1 MKMRRI
7 VSLTMFLSFAVMVYT
22 GLMLFLTPHGRVAY
36 WNSWRLGGLSK
47 DQYAQLHTTFMIVFI
62 VAGVWHL
69 TQNWGAIKT
78 YLKTRARKWRI
89 FTPELNV
96 ALVLIVLFAVG
107 TLTLLPPW
115 STLLSWQGSIKDYWE
130 RRDGSPPW
138 GHAEENTLSRFTRG
152 LVDWER
158 LDGGREVSLPVE
170 EALAALRAEGLAVRD
185 EKQRLVDIAT
195 ANDTTPGRL
204 MEILRQAATPVGP
217 SESPVETAETAGGPF
232 PTPYSGLGRMSLAQ
246 YCDKYGLGLEE
257 LRAHLPEGVA
267 ADPES
272 TFREL
277 AEELETDPKGVIDLL
292 NERTRTE

>member
-1 MKMRRI
+1 MKIRRV
-7 VSLTMFLSFAVMVYT
+7 VSLTMFLGFAAMVYT

-47 DQYAQLHTTFMIVFI
+47 DQYAQLHTTFMLVFI

-69 TQNWGAIKT
+69 VLNWGAIKT
-78 YLKTRARKWRI
+78 YLKTRARKWRL
-89 FTPELNV
+89 FTPEFDV
-96 ALVLIVLFAVG
+96 ALALIALFAVG

-115 STLLSWQGSIKDYWE
+115 STLLAWQGSIKDYWE
-130 RRDGSPPW
+130 RRDGAPPW

-158 LDGGREVSLPVE
+158 LDGGRQVSLSVE
-170 EALAALRAEGLAVRD
+170 DALAALRAEGLTVRD
-185 EKQRLVDIAT
+185 EKQRLVDIAE

-204 MEILRQAATPVGP
+204 MEILRAAATPIEP
-217 SESPVETAETAGGPF
+217 SESPGATADPAAGPF
-232 PTPYSGLGRMSLAQ
+232 PTPYSGVGRMSLAQ
-246 YCDKYGLGLEE
+246 YCEKYGLE
-257 LRAHLPEGVA
+257 LAELQAHLPEGVA
-267 ADPES
+267 ADPDR

-292 NERTRTE
+292 NERARDR